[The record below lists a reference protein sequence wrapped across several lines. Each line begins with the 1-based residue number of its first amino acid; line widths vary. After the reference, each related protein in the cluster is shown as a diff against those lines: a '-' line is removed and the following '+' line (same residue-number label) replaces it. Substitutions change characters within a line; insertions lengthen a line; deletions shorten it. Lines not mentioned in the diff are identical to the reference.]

1 MIQALIFTDLDG
13 TLLDDRYDVSGAAAA
28 MDLVTELGALVVP
41 VSSKTRAEM
50 TLLREQ
56 QRIPTPFIFENGA
69 GIDWGEHQQWAAGW
83 VETPSGVHYRAYL
96 PIYEQLARLREQLG
110 LSRGFSELSEKS
122 F

>member
-28 MDLVTELGALVVP
+28 MDRVTELGALVVP

-69 GIDWGEHQQWAAGW
+69 GLI
-83 VETPSGVHYRAYL
+83 GVSTNN
-96 PIYEQLARLREQLG
+96 G
-110 LSRGFSELSEKS
+110 LLDG
-122 F
+122 